1 MKERRNTII
10 AVSLFIVFVIVL
22 VIFLQRITNYLHLSS
37 SINSLVVSIVIIL
50 IGSIVINFIDN
61 KIFKRFFKVAGMRKR
76 REQNILNFMFLFVAY
91 FILILIV
98 LRVLN
103 IDITNILLGS
113 AFVGVILGL
122 ASQSILANLFAGIVV
137 LMFNQFEI
145 GERVKITTWQYN
157 FLLPSYPTKFYSSD
171 LLIPGYTGV
180 IYNVGIFYTDIMGD
194 DGFPLKIPNSILIQA
209 AVQKFDKAKKFKTQ
223 IKYEIDKKK
232 KFSDVNII
240 INSIIQKAPF
250 KVESSEIYIDE
261 TSFVTYIIKIVL
273 YSSEKDS
280 DRVKSYILESLVAS
294 I

>member
-10 AVSLFIVFVIVL
+10 AVSLFIIFVIVL
-22 VIFLQRITNYLHLSS
+22 VVFLQRITTYLHLSS
-37 SINSLVVSIVIIL
+37 SVNSLVVSIVIIVL
-50 IGSIVINFIDN
+50 GSIIINFIDN
-61 KIFKRFFKVAGMRKR
+61 KIFKRFFRTTGMKKR
-76 REQNILNFMFLFVAY
+76 REQNIVNFMFLFISY
-91 FILILIV
+91 FILVLIV

-113 AFVGVILGL
+113 AFIGVILGL
-122 ASQSILANLFAGIVV
+122 ASQSVLANLFAGIVV

-157 FLLPSYPTKFYSSD
+157 FLLPSYPTKFYSAD

-209 AVQKFDKAKKFKTQ
+209 AVQKFDKVKKFKTQ
-223 IKYEIDKKK
+223 VKYEIEKSK
-232 KFSDVNII
+232 KFSDVKLKIE
-240 INSIIQKAPF
+240 SIMQKASF
-250 KVESSEIYIDE
+250 KVESFDIYIDE
-261 TSFVTYIIKIVL
+261 TSFTTYIIKVVL

-280 DRVKSYILESLVAS
+280 DRVKSYVLESLVES